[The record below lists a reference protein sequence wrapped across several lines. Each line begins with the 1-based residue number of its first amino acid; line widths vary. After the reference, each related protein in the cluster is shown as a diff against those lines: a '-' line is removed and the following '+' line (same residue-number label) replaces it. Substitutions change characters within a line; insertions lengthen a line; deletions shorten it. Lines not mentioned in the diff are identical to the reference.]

1 MHDATLTR
9 LRSPPETPRVFEL
22 PMNVS
27 RTSTSPSSRM
37 MLSTRSTFCSI
48 GIVAG
53 SRSCAVNS
61 RDSNTVGSEKRRCL
75 WSRRWK
81 GKVKQVDSGKV
92 ITEFTLPTGGMAR
105 KEMLAAHKDLRLAE
119 ARVETESWSDDEL
132 AMYRQ
137 CFEKVSGASDTKT
150 VAPIVLFL
158 SSSGLPQSTLK
169 QVWAVANP
177 RDKQKLGFEEFARCC
192 RLVAHCQALAAGL
205 GVRLVKEGGR
215 PLRVKLRVECIFRR
229 PPRLPTFDGRAPCL
243 AGK

>member
-1 MHDATLTR
+1 MMQSIRRPLVATHSELLGPPPQRGVAEWKTTR
-9 LRSPPETPRVFEL
+9 TVEGHAYYYNTRTRESTWERPKALGGPYVYKVGDEVEVWSNSQRVW
-22 PMNVS
+22 
-27 RTSTSPSSRM
+27 
-37 MLSTRSTFCSI
+37 
-48 GIVAG
+48 G
-53 SRSCAVNS
+53 
-61 RDSNTVGSEKRRCL
+61 
-75 WSRRWK
+75 K

-150 VAPIVLFL
+150 LAPIVLFL
-158 SSSGLPQSTLK
+158 SSSGLPQSALK

-177 RDKQKLGFEEFARCC
+177 GDKQKLGFEEFARCC
-192 RLVAHCQALAAGL
+192 RLVAHCQALAAGP

-229 PPRLPTFDGRAPCL
+229 PSRLPTFDGRAPCL
-243 AGK
+243 AAK